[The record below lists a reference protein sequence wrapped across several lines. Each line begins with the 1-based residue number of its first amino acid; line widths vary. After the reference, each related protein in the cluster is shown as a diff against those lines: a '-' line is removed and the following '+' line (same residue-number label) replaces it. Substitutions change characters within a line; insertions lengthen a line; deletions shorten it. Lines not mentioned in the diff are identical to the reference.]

1 MRLAFLYFQ
10 FGLENNSNIPHSELS
25 NNLESIL
32 SMNKIQLINT
42 LPQVFA
48 GRTDIVSDV
57 WTKDLSFEKGK
68 IYLVEANSGTGKSS
82 LCSFIYGYRNDYQ
95 GQILFDGTDI
105 RDYSVSKWTSIRRKH
120 FSLMWQELRLFPE
133 LTALEN
139 VIIKNKLTG
148 KQKKKQ
154 ILQWFEML
162 GIADKV
168 DSPVGRMS
176 FGQQQRVALIRSLCQ
191 PFDFL
196 FVDEPISHLDDSNS
210 DIMGR
215 IMTEE
220 AKKQGAGIIATS
232 IGRHIDMPY
241 DQVLHL

>member
-1 MRLAFLYFQ
+1 
-10 FGLENNSNIPHSELS
+10 
-25 NNLESIL
+25 
-32 SMNKIQLINT
+32 MNKTQLINT
-42 LPQVFA
+42 LPQVFS

-95 GQILFDGTDI
+95 GQILFDETDI
-105 RDYSVSKWTSIRRKH
+105 RNYSVSQWTSIRRKH

-210 DIMGR
+210 DKMGR